1 MQSLKSLAEDTFC
14 QSNAG
19 KLNARITWLRADPAI
34 RVFILLNDQQIEL
47 RRLKMETSD
56 HTWINSK
63 FEVVPLDGEFEHL
76 QLQIAALQGKITIN
90 TKVASDL
97 DKAFQDLPT
106 EPLLAA
112 LEHRT
117 HEIHVQI
124 ERLALDLNGKLAPY
138 RNAAQSAHI
147 DFDKIPDVIQ
157 LRAETAVQ
165 AAAMETEAG
174 VIDAKLTRIHA
185 LLHGVAR

>member
-19 KLNARITWLRADPAI
+19 KLNARITYLRAAPAI
-34 RVFILLNDQQIEL
+34 RVFIILNDQQIEL
-47 RRLKMETSD
+47 LRLKGETLA
-56 HTWINSK
+56 HVWINCK
-63 FEVVPLDGEFEHL
+63 LEVVPLDGEFEHL

-97 DKAFQDLPT
+97 DKAFHDLQT

-112 LEHRT
+112 AEYRT
-117 HEIHVQI
+117 REIHTKI

-138 RNAAQSAHI
+138 RNAAQTAHAN
-147 DFDKIPDVIQ
+147 FDENPEVIQ

-165 AAAMETEAG
+165 AAAMETDAG